1 MLSAFPSALR
11 VRPDNLSETVNR
23 SIDGRTNR
31 RTIVRDALR
40 LTITERHCMPSH
52 SLPSHLLDWLWIGL
66 STGPNGAA
74 AEIISSSI
82 AASAYWRG
90 WTLKAWRYFLS
101 RLLQGVRKGS
111 FSGSH
116 NSVVFVPVQLEPLLR
131 FNILAALSVTAR
143 TAGRAKIT

>member
-1 MLSAFPSALR
+1 
-11 VRPDNLSETVNR
+11 
-23 SIDGRTNR
+23 
-31 RTIVRDALR
+31 
-40 LTITERHCMPSH
+40 MPNH

-74 AEIISSSI
+74 AEMIPSSI

-111 FSGSH
+111 YTDSH
-116 NSVVFVPVQLEPLLR
+116 EHMVSVPILLKPPLR
-131 FNILAALSVTAR
+131 FNILPAPSVTAR

>member
-1 MLSAFPSALR
+1 
-11 VRPDNLSETVNR
+11 
-23 SIDGRTNR
+23 
-31 RTIVRDALR
+31 
-40 LTITERHCMPSH
+40 MPNH

-74 AEIISSSI
+74 AEMIPSSI

-111 FSGSH
+111 FSRSH
-116 NSVVFVPVQLEPLLR
+116 NGVVFVPVRLEPLLR
-131 FNILAALSVTAR
+131 LNIMAEPDVTGAATGACGGKRHAPRGLKLRELAHGFRLQV
-143 TAGRAKIT
+143 RASIQPV

>member
-1 MLSAFPSALR
+1 MRAVSSGTGGTGCGR
-11 VRPDNLSETVNR
+11 RSDMDNLRTRDPSNARAAHKAADFANGVR

-40 LTITERHCMPSH
+40 LTFTARHCMPNH

-74 AEIISSSI
+74 AEMIPSSI

-111 FSGSH
+111 FLDSH
-116 NSVVFVPVQLEPLLR
+116 NRVV
-131 FNILAALSVTAR
+131 
-143 TAGRAKIT
+143 

>member
-1 MLSAFPSALR
+1 LASDNHL
-11 VRPDNLSETVNR
+11 VRLAISSPELTDKMGLDVKR

-40 LTITERHCMPSH
+40 LTMTERHCMPNH

-74 AEIISSSI
+74 AEMIPSSI

-111 FSGSH
+111 IPDSH
-116 NSVVFVPVQLEPLLR
+116 LR
-131 FNILAALSVTAR
+131 QENIPAR
-143 TAGRAKIT
+143 RHE